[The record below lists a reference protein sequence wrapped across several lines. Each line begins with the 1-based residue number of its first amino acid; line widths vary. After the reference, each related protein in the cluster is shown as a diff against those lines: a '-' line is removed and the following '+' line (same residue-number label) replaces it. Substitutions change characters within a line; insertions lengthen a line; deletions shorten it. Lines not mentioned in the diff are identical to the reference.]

1 MEEIWRDVKGY
12 EGLYQVSNL
21 GRVKSLERFKK
32 TRKNKNGRNG
42 YIHMQESIRIPTKD
56 YKGYLRLTL
65 CKEGKQKPFRV
76 HRLVAQAFIPNPN
89 NLPQVNHKDENKEN
103 NFVYIN
109 EDGTADLEKSNLEWC
124 TNEYNH
130 NYGTRNKR
138 SAEKH
143 IGRKIPFE
151 QIKNKIAVLQINKD
165 TNEVIRKYDS
175 IKEAQICCGVK
186 THYSHIGACCKGE
199 RKTAYGF
206 KWRYAN

>member
-1 MEEIWRDVKGY
+1 MEIWRDVKGY
-12 EGLYQVSNL
+12 EGLYQVSNI

-32 TRKNKNGRNG
+32 TRKNKRGMNG
-42 YIHMQESIRIPTKD
+42 YIHIQESIRVSTKD

-65 CKEGKQKPFRV
+65 SKNGKRKTFRV
-76 HRLVAQAFIPNPN
+76 HRLVAEAFISNPN
-89 NLPQVNHKDENKEN
+89 NLPEVNHKDENKEN

-109 EDGTADLEKSNLEWC
+109 EDGTVDLEKSNIEWC
-124 TNEYNH
+124 TTEYNH

-138 SAEKH
+138 VAQKQ

-151 QIKNKIAVLQINKD
+151 QNKRKIGVLQINKD

-175 IKEAQICCGVK
+175 IKEAKISCGVK

>member
-21 GRVKSLERFKK
+21 GRVKSLERFIK
-32 TRKNKNGRNG
+32 TRKNKNGMNG
-42 YIHMQESIRIPTKD
+42 YIHKQESIRIPTKD
-56 YKGYLRLTL
+56 YKGYLRLNL
-65 CKEGKQKPFRV
+65 YKEGKQKPFRV

-103 NFVYIN
+103 NCI
-109 EDGTADLEKSNLEWC
+109 TNLEWC

-138 SAEKH
+138 VAEKQK
-143 IGRKIPFE
+143 GRKIPFE

-186 THYSHIGACCKGE
+186 THYSHIGECCKGE

>member
-21 GRVKSLERFKK
+21 GRIKSLERFIK
-32 TRKNKNGRNG
+32 TRKNKNGMNG
-42 YIHMQESIRIPTKD
+42 YIHKQESIRIPTKD
-56 YKGYLRLTL
+56 YKGYLRLNL
-65 CKEGKQKPFRV
+65 CKEGKQKPFKV

-103 NFVYIN
+103 NCI
-109 EDGTADLEKSNLEWC
+109 TNLEWC

-138 SAEKH
+138 VAEKQK
-143 IGRKIPFE
+143 GRKIPFE

>member
-21 GRVKSLERFKK
+21 GRVKSLERFIK
-32 TRKNKNGRNG
+32 TRKNKNGMNG
-42 YIHMQESIRIPTKD
+42 YIHKQESIRIPTKD
-56 YKGYLRLTL
+56 YKGYLRLNL
-65 CKEGKQKPFRV
+65 CKEGKQKPFKV

-103 NFVYIN
+103 NCI
-109 EDGTADLEKSNLEWC
+109 TNLEWC

-138 SAEKH
+138 SAEKR

-186 THYSHIGACCKGE
+186 THYSHIGECCKGE

>member
-1 MEEIWRDVKGY
+1 MEEIWRDINGY

-21 GRVKSLERFKK
+21 GRVKSLERFIK
-32 TRKNKNGRNG
+32 TRKNKNGMNG
-42 YIHMQESIRIPTKD
+42 YIHKQESIRIPTKD
-56 YKGYLRLTL
+56 YKGYLRLSL
-65 CKEGKQKPFRV
+65 CKEGKLKPFRV
-76 HRLVAQAFIPNPN
+76 HRLVAEAFIPNPN

-103 NFVYIN
+103 NCI
-109 EDGTADLEKSNLEWC
+109 TNLEWC

-138 SAEKH
+138 VAEKQK
-143 IGRKIPFE
+143 GRKIPFE

-186 THYSHIGACCKGE
+186 THYSHIGECCKGE

>member
-1 MEEIWRDVKGY
+1 MEEIWRDIKGY

-21 GRVKSLERFKK
+21 GRVKSLERFIK
-32 TRKNKNGRNG
+32 TRKNKNGMNG
-42 YIHMQESIRIPTKD
+42 YIHKQESIRIPTKD

-76 HRLVAQAFIPNPN
+76 HRLVAEAFIPNPN

-103 NFVYIN
+103 NCI
-109 EDGTADLEKSNLEWC
+109 TNLEWC

-138 SAEKH
+138 VAEKQK
-143 IGRKIPFE
+143 GRKIPFE

>member
-21 GRVKSLERFKK
+21 GRVKSLERFIK
-32 TRKNKNGRNG
+32 TRKNKNGMNG
-42 YIHMQESIRIPTKD
+42 YIHKQESIRIPTKD
-56 YKGYLRLTL
+56 YKGYLRLSL
-65 CKEGKQKPFRV
+65 CKEGKLKLFRI
-76 HRLVAQAFIPNPN
+76 HRLVAEAFIPNPN

-103 NFVYIN
+103 NCI
-109 EDGTADLEKSNLEWC
+109 SNLEWC

-138 SAEKH
+138 VAEKQK
-143 IGRKIPFE
+143 GRKIPFE

-175 IKEAQICCGVK
+175 IKEAQICCGIK

>member
-21 GRVKSLERFKK
+21 GRVKSLERFIK
-32 TRKNKNGRNG
+32 TRKNKNGMNG
-42 YIHMQESIRIPTKD
+42 YIHKQESIRIPTKD
-56 YKGYLRLTL
+56 YKGYLRLNL
-65 CKEGKQKPFRV
+65 CKEGKQKPFKV

-103 NFVYIN
+103 NCI
-109 EDGTADLEKSNLEWC
+109 TNLEWC

-138 SAEKH
+138 VAEKQK
-143 IGRKIPFE
+143 GRKIPFE

-186 THYSHIGACCKGE
+186 THYSHIGECCKGE

>member
-1 MEEIWRDVKGY
+1 M
-12 EGLYQVSNL
+12 
-21 GRVKSLERFKK
+21 
-32 TRKNKNGRNG
+32 NG
-42 YIHMQESIRIPTKD
+42 YIHKQESIRIPTKD
-56 YKGYLRLTL
+56 YKGYLRLNL
-65 CKEGKQKPFRV
+65 CKEGKQKPFKV

-89 NLPQVNHKDENKEN
+89 NFPQVNHKDENKEN
-103 NFVYIN
+103 NCI
-109 EDGTADLEKSNLEWC
+109 TNLEWC

-138 SAEKH
+138 VAEKQK
-143 IGRKIPFE
+143 GRKIPFE

-186 THYSHIGACCKGE
+186 THYSHIGECCKGE